1 METPRVEGGNPP
13 LAIEWVPQD
22 VDLSVQSMMVY
33 NPKGMASRMLAIPQ
47 ELLPPMSGNAE
58 WPAHTTANQ
67 FFKILQELVGKLINQ
82 RLSGVEGQ
90 VNEML
95 ELMQARE
102 DVLRKAQSEMQGQV
116 MFLAHQV
123 REMAEVDELSQM
135 DWQPTST
142 IIIPDFEKIIEEKV
156 NQRLYHRRTSRG
168 VPPPIPAGRK
178 KKERRSLLEPPVR
191 SHRRSSRSPSPY
203 VPRSPSEGDS
213 HPSSLADSDLQVF
226 GTGEPTPTPAMQA
239 SGSGRGPFGGE
250 WVETFT
256 RGSERMAATQPP
268 PSPPQ
273 RSNPPPQQERSV
285 PPPSGPPAPP
295 AGGVAGGAPDPG
307 DSSGDD
313 GEDGEPNPRRHPN
326 RWKSWQK
333 KKIKKELEMAGFVDA
348 VRAVV
353 GKDKKKDD
361 EPTSTGKSPDP
372 QSFDGNPEE
381 LERFLR
387 QLSNKFALER
397 RHYKQDI
404 DKIRYASLLLKGNAA
419 KWYEAYH
426 LHIDSSAA
434 DYIRG
439 RHEPLDAS
447 FATWDRFV
455 ASLRSSFG
463 SRLTREKAVRE
474 FEKLEH
480 SKGIDAFLDELTRLI
495 WQTGYS
501 DDVVK
506 DKISRSLNKEL
517 SKDWSKVLDKPDSLA
532 GWLVRLR
539 EMGHNNERWEEQY
552 GNSKS
557 LSKSAKAS
565 GGKKGEGSKG
575 NGGNQKGSGDSSK
588 GKKRDGGWKDK
599 SVELKGI
606 PKKLLDERGDANKCL
621 KCGKDNHKW
630 FECWSKEPVTTK
642 VAAGAKR
649 KAQKEPKEEK
659 AEDKPSKKSKTA
671 SAKKEEKAVTAAIS
685 HNIIEVSEDEDMDK
699 AWAE

>member
-1 METPRVEGGNPP
+1 MKEEVCWNLLLVSTVVGPDRYRRMSHDHPPREIVTLPRWP
-13 LAIEWVPQD
+13 TRIYKS
-22 VDLSVQSMMVY
+22 SVR
-33 NPKGMASRMLAIPQ
+33 ASRHLPQ
-47 ELLPPMSGNAE
+47 LFKRQGQEGDHLGENGWRRLLEDRREWLLP
-58 WPAHTTANQ
+58 
-67 FFKILQELVGKLINQ
+67 
-82 RLSGVEGQ
+82 
-90 VNEML
+90 
-95 ELMQARE
+95 
-102 DVLRKAQSEMQGQV
+102 
-116 MFLAHQV
+116 
-123 REMAEVDELSQM
+123 
-135 DWQPTST
+135 
-142 IIIPDFEKIIEEKV
+142 
-156 NQRLYHRRTSRG
+156 
-168 VPPPIPAGRK
+168 
-178 KKERRSLLEPPVR
+178 
-191 SHRRSSRSPSPY
+191 SH
-203 VPRSPSEGDS
+203 
-213 HPSSLADSDLQVF
+213 H
-226 GTGEPTPTPAMQA
+226 
-239 SGSGRGPFGGE
+239 
-250 WVETFT
+250 
-256 RGSERMAATQPP
+256 
-268 PSPPQ
+268 PPQ
-273 RSNPPPQQERSV
+273 RSDPPPQEGGSV
-285 PPPSGPPAPP
+285 PPPAGPPVPP

-313 GEDGEPNPRRHPN
+313 EEDGEPNPRRYPN
-326 RWKSWQK
+326 RWKNWHRK
-333 KKIKKELEMAGFVDA
+333 KMKKDSEMAGFVDA
-348 VRAVV
+348 VRAIV

-361 EPTSTGKSPDP
+361 EPISTGKSPDP

-419 KWYEAYH
+419 KWYEVYH

-455 ASLRSSFG
+455 ASLRSSLG
-463 SRLTREKAVRE
+463 SRLPREKAVRE

-480 SKGIDAFLDELTRLI
+480 SKGIDAFLNELTRLI

-532 GWLVRLR
+532 GWLIRLR

-557 LSKSAKAS
+557 LSQSAKAS
-565 GGKKGEGSKG
+565 GSKKGEGSKG

-621 KCGKDNHKW
+621 K
-630 FECWSKEPVTTK
+630 S
-642 VAAGAKR
+642 
-649 KAQKEPKEEK
+649 
-659 AEDKPSKKSKTA
+659 AERI
-671 SAKKEEKAVTAAIS
+671 AIS
-685 HNIIEVSEDEDMDK
+685 GLSVGPRSQ
-699 AWAE
+699 

>member
-1 METPRVEGGNPP
+1 
-13 LAIEWVPQD
+13 
-22 VDLSVQSMMVY
+22 
-33 NPKGMASRMLAIPQ
+33 
-47 ELLPPMSGNAE
+47 
-58 WPAHTTANQ
+58 
-67 FFKILQELVGKLINQ
+67 
-82 RLSGVEGQ
+82 
-90 VNEML
+90 
-95 ELMQARE
+95 
-102 DVLRKAQSEMQGQV
+102 MQGQV
-116 MFLAHQV
+116 NFLAHQV

-156 NQRLYHRRTSRG
+156 NQRLYYRRSSRG

-178 KKERRSLLEPPVR
+178 KKERRSLLEPPAG
-191 SHRRSSRSPSPY
+191 SHRRSSRSPSLY
-203 VPRSPSEGDS
+203 VPRSPSERDS
-213 HPSSLADSDLQVF
+213 HPSSLANSDLQVF

-239 SGSGRGPFGGE
+239 SGSGREPFGGE

-268 PSPPQ
+268 PPPPQ
-273 RSNPPPQQERSV
+273 SSNPPPQEEGSV
-285 PPPSGPPAPP
+285 PLSAGPPVPP
-295 AGGVAGGAPDPG
+295 AGGVAGGAADPV
-307 DSSGDD
+307 DSSGDNE
-313 GEDGEPNPRRHPN
+313 EDGEPHPRRYPN
-326 RWKSWQK
+326 RWKSWQRK
-333 KKIKKELEMAGFVDA
+333 KMKNDLEMAGFVEA
-348 VRAVV
+348 VRAIV

-361 EPTSTGKSPDP
+361 EPISTGKSPDP

-387 QLSNKFALER
+387 QLRNMFALER

-419 KWYEAYH
+419 KWYEVYH

-434 DYIRG
+434 DYICG
-439 RHEPLDAS
+439 RHDPLDAS

-480 SKGIDAFLDELTRLI
+480 SKGIDAFSDELTRLI

-532 GWLVRLR
+532 GWLIRLR

-575 NGGNQKGSGDSSK
+575 NGGNQKGSGDSSQ
-588 GKKRDGGWKDK
+588 GKKRDGGWPDK

-606 PKKLLDERGDANKCL
+606 PKKLLDERGDANKCP

-649 KAQKEPKEEK
+649 KAQKEPKKEK

-671 SAKKEEKAVTAAIS
+671 SSKKEEKAVMAAIS

-699 AWAE
+699 AWAQ